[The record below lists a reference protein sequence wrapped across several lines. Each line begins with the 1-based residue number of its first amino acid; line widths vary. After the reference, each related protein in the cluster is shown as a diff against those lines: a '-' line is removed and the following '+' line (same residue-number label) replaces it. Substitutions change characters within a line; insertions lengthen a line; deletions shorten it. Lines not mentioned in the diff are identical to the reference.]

1 MPAQPGPRRPSAG
14 HRKPRGRQ
22 RARPGSARAGR
33 AGSEPQAPRP
43 IPRASRPKPRAPGP
57 LRSSPGV
64 SPDPPHPVF
73 SPSKCSGTRSRRRAR
88 RVFVLELPASRTARQ
103 LYLPGSG
110 EWAVEL
116 ANKKPKWP
124 REVKPGDPQLG
135 QILTKPLQTAP
146 NNHFKDAKPKLQ
158 LTLVNCAQ

>member
-22 RARPGSARAGR
+22 RARPGSARRGGR
-33 AGSEPQAPRP
+33 GLRSHRAPRP
-43 IPRASRPKPRAPGP
+43 IPARPGGNRGPRATSVQPRGQ
-57 LRSSPGV
+57 
-64 SPDPPHPVF
+64 PDPPHPVF

-88 RVFVLELPASRTARQ
+88 REFVLELPASRTARQ

-110 EWAVEL
+110 EWGVEL

-124 REVKPGDPQLG
+124 REVRPGDPPTLG
-135 QILTKPLQTAP
+135 QTLTKLLCKQLQTITSRTR
-146 NNHFKDAKPKLQ
+146 FKTPADP
-158 LTLVNCAQ
+158 C